1 MNQRKMEKVYTKKK
15 KIRSLRMDAVK
26 SRFESVCRD
35 LMLTR
40 KEGIKLKSQ
49 R

>member
-1 MNQRKMEKVYTKKK
+1 MNKRKREKVYTKKK
-15 KIRSLRMDAVK
+15 KIRSLRMDAVE
-26 SRFESVCRD
+26 SRSESVCRD
-35 LMLTR
+35 LMLPR

>member
-1 MNQRKMEKVYTKKK
+1 MNQRQREKVYTKKK
-15 KIRSLRMDAVK
+15 KIQSLRMDAVE
-26 SRFESVCRD
+26 SRSESVCRD

>member
-1 MNQRKMEKVYTKKK
+1 MNQRKREKVYTKKK
-15 KIRSLRMDAVK
+15 KIQSLRMDAVK
-26 SRFESVCRD
+26 SRPESVCRD